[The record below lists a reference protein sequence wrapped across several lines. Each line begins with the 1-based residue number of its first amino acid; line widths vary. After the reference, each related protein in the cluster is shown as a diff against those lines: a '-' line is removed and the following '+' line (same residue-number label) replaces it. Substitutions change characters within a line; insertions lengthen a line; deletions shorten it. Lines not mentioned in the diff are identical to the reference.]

1 MEFELNKKYEII
13 QTKEINNVERE
24 FFIYKGK
31 NKNIFESHLSNGVII
46 SAEYCDDFDGDLDLE
61 VIKQRVLN

>member
-13 QTKEINNVERE
+13 PTKEINNVERE
-24 FFIYKGK
+24 FFIYKGR
-31 NKNIFESHLSNGVII
+31 NKNIFEAHLSNGMII

-61 VIKQRVLN
+61 AIKQMVLN

>member
-46 SAEYCDDFDGDLDLE
+46 
-61 VIKQRVLN
+61 

>member
-13 QTKEINNVERE
+13 PTKEINNVERE

-61 VIKQRVLN
+61 AIKQRVLN